1 MSELVA
7 KTLFGIETV
16 LAEELRG
23 MGAQQI
29 KILNRAVSFTGDKR
43 MLYRANYC
51 LRTALKILVPIG
63 ESVIQNEKEL
73 YDVVRSVRWDNHL
86 AVDDTLA
93 VEVTLKSDLFSH
105 SQYVAQKIKDGIVDQ
120 FRDHYGR
127 RPSVDLDQ
135 PSLRVNAYISNRN
148 LVLSV
153 DSSGDPLYRRGYRIR
168 QGPAPLNEVLA
179 AGLILL
185 SGWNRTSPFIDF
197 MCGSGT
203 LPIEA
208 AMLAAGM
215 PPGVLG
221 RPYGFQKWKDYEPA
235 LFRELEKEYRTRTT
249 GKIQVHAADI
259 SPEAVK
265 LSMQHAGNAGV
276 AEYIH
281 FSTCHFE
288 DFIPPSEPGLL
299 LINPPYGER
308 IVPGDILQLY
318 TELGNKLKKSFA
330 GYEAWVLSA
339 NLEALKNIGLRPS
352 KRLSLYN
359 GQLECKFHCFS
370 MYAGT
375 KKTHKY
381 GSS

>member
-1 MSELVA
+1 MIELVA
-7 KTLFGIETV
+7 KTLFGIEAV

-23 MGAQQI
+23 IGAQGI

-43 MLYRANYC
+43 MLYKANYC

-73 YDVVRSVRWDNHL
+73 YDFIRSVRWENHL
-86 AVDDTLA
+86 SVDDTLA
-93 VEVTLKSDLFSH
+93 VEVALKSDLFSH
-105 SQYVAQKIKDGIVDQ
+105 SQYVAQKIKDAIVDQ
-120 FRDHYGR
+120 FRDKYGR

-148 LVLSV
+148 LIISI
-153 DSSGDPLYRRGYRIR
+153 DSSGDPLYRRGYRIS

-179 AGLILL
+179 AGLIQL
-185 SGWNRTSPFIDF
+185 SGWNRKDPFIDF

-208 AMLAAGM
+208 AMMAAGK
-215 PPGVLG
+215 PPGALG
-221 RPYGFQKWKDYEPA
+221 RPYGFQKWKDYEPG
-235 LFRELEKEYRTRTT
+235 LFKELEKEYRISSA
-249 GKIQVHAADI
+249 GVNPVYASDI
-259 SPEAVK
+259 SPDAVK
-265 LSMQHAGNAGV
+265 LAIRHARNAGV
-276 AEYIH
+276 SEYIH
-281 FSTCHFE
+281 FSTCHFS
-288 DFIPPSEPGLL
+288 DFVPPPEPGVL

-308 IVPGDILQLY
+308 IVPADILQLY
-318 TELGNKLKKSFA
+318 SELGDKFKKSFA

-352 KRLSLYN
+352 RKLSLYN
-359 GQLECKFHCFS
+359 GQLECKFQCFS
-370 MYAGT
+370 IYAGS
-375 KKTHKY
+375 KKSHKS